1 MLKWRCIVKSIVA
14 ACIILVLQGLSSF
27 AQTNAAPAKS
37 RPVPRIEG
45 HGQNAAPKPKTPDAP
60 AVPPQGALS
69 HVPQHQLPP
78 GTMARISREGLLTR
92 RKSQQDYGAGLER
105 IFRSD
110 NEQMGETCIRDTV
123 VTIFPP
129 GR

>member
-1 MLKWRCIVKSIVA
+1 
-14 ACIILVLQGLSSF
+14 
-27 AQTNAAPAKS
+27 
-37 RPVPRIEG
+37 
-45 HGQNAAPKPKTPDAP
+45 
-60 AVPPQGALS
+60 
-69 HVPQHQLPP
+69 
-78 GTMARISREGLLTR
+78 MARISREGLLTR